1 MALTMIKNVNLAL
14 VFFLELAV
22 LVALGYWGFSVGQG
36 VLAKF
41 GIGLGLPVV
50 AIIVWGLLG
59 APKSPMAIARDLVC
73 DPASDLL
80 WFCCCCALCCGST
93 YIGGGIRSRL
103 CGLLCI
109 GTCAGV
115 MIWRSCCRVI
125 SRAKEKTED
134 VAKMH

>member
-59 APKSPMAIARDLVC
+59 APKSQWQLQGIWYAILQVIFFGSAAVALYAAGQRTLGVVFALVC
-73 DPASDLL
+73 VV
-80 WFCCCCALCCGST
+80 CCVLA
-93 YIGGGIRSRL
+93 
-103 CGLLCI
+103 
-109 GTCAGV
+109 
-115 MIWRSCCRVI
+115 RVL
-125 SRAKEKTED
+125 
-134 VAKMH
+134 V